1 MPVWHRFLATNQFLL
16 ARYGANISE
25 LFEESL

>member
-16 ARYGANISE
+16 ARYGANMPE
-25 LFEESL
+25 LLDESL